1 MRKYVSGP
9 TCLQVSCSTGS
20 GANSARQQYTNVSS
34 HLASPPL
41 QEVKEAF
48 MTKNTHKAKIIK
60 DNPAKD
66 KDNQMSHFFLA
77 TDFHF
82 HPHHTLSKSFCKQ
95 STLTESQEQ
104 NRPCSRF
111 LDRQPPTTQADSK
124 CFAFSVHFS
133 LKRFG
138 DRL

>member
-1 MRKYVSGP
+1 
-9 TCLQVSCSTGS
+9 
-20 GANSARQQYTNVSS
+20 
-34 HLASPPL
+34 
-41 QEVKEAF
+41 
-48 MTKNTHKAKIIK
+48 MTKNTHKANIIK

-104 NRPCSRF
+104 ALLSVSWS
-111 LDRQPPTTQADSK
+111 TTT
-124 CFAFSVHFS
+124 HNT
-133 LKRFG
+133 G
-138 DRL
+138 RL